1 MSFNNNSNS
10 SDPQAAPPL
19 DGTFA
24 SSAGQG
30 SNVTA
35 GAMDAGTGHAHG
47 APNHGITASNG
58 ASLGHGSSDGK
69 HSPNEKDLLRTDN
82 ISKSSHDNMDGG
94 EVDPAAAEM
103 VQGKAAGKVVNPLAH
118 LTKQQLLE
126 QADAFCDEKGLEE
139 HRDLIRRGALVAQS
153 PASYQVMEE
162 LSQEEKDAITYELT
176 HKWSHPWALYFTIMT
191 CSIGAAVQGWWV
203 KGERERRLH

>member
-1 MSFNNNSNS
+1 MSSNNNSNNLDTYTS
-10 SDPQAAPPL
+10 PP
-19 DGTFA
+19 
-24 SSAGQG
+24 SSADQG
-30 SNVTA
+30 NNMTSSA
-35 GAMDAGTGHAHG
+35 RGAMDTSTGHTHG
-47 APNHGITASNG
+47 AHLSGTAASNG

-69 HSPNEKDLLRTDN
+69 YSPNEKELLRTDN
-82 ISKSSHDNMDGG
+82 ISKSSHDIVDGG

-126 QADAFCDEKGLEE
+126 QADAFCVEKGLEE
-139 HRDLIRRGALVAQS
+139 HRDLIRRGALVAQN
-153 PASYQVMEE
+153 PASYQLMEE
-162 LSQEEKDAITYELT
+162 LSPEEKDAITYELT

-203 KGERERRLH
+203 KKKRRLC